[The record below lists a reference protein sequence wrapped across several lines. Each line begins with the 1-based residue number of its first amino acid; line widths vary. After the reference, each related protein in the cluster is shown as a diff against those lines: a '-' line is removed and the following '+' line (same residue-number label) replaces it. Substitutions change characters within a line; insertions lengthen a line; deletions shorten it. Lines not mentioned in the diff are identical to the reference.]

1 MIAIEGYRQKEI
13 DSSIDNYK
21 AGFPTSSTLQRREDY
36 RSVQKELTEGRSTEG
51 KYKRGITEVII
62 VDSNPKLIEE
72 MTKKAVAEKDL
83 IIHELTARLA
93 EFERAHSFMPSKFHL
108 PDDYFDDL
116 VE

>member
-1 MIAIEGYRQKEI
+1 ME
-13 DSSIDNYK
+13 
-21 AGFPTSSTLQRREDY
+21 
-36 RSVQKELTEGRSTEG
+36 
-51 KYKRGITEVII
+51 
-62 VDSNPKLIEE
+62 SNPKLIEE